1 MRDSRKGRS
10 LQGLQV
16 ACLLA
21 VAAIAAKAEMATVRN
36 GVNLFYEIRGEGH
49 PVVLLHGGTAT
60 IQYSFSR
67 QIDLLAKNHKVIAIE
82 QMGHGHSP
90 DIAGRPFSYEEM
102 TEDTAAL
109 LTKLGIK
116 DADVVGWSD
125 GGQIALRLAAFHP
138 ELVRRVF
145 ASGVG
150 FGTPAASREAVENL
164 TDARWPREFRDGYVS
179 TSPDGMAHWPVV
191 WRKACMMWARPTW
204 GFTEEDLHKI
214 KARTLIVAGE
224 YDVVSAD
231 VTRKVAKAIPGATVR
246 ILPGADHWTFQK
258 RADLMNPL
266 LLEFLDAP

>member
-1 MRDSRKGRS
+1 MQGR
-10 LQGLQV
+10 Q
-16 ACLLA
+16 
-21 VAAIAAKAEMATVRN
+21 VAAILLLASVALRAEMATVRN
-36 GVNLFYEIRGEGH
+36 NVKLYYEIRGKGQ

-67 QIDLLAKNHKVIAIE
+67 QIDLLAKDHKVIAIE

-90 DIAGRPFSYEEM
+90 DIDKRPFSYEEM

-138 ELVRRVF
+138 DLVRRVLV
-145 ASGVG
+145 SGVG
-150 FGTPAASREAVENL
+150 FGTPEASRESVEQM
-164 TDARWPREFRDGYVS
+164 TDVRWPREFRDGYVS

-214 KARTLIVAGE
+214 KAKALIVAGE
-224 YDVVSAD
+224 HDVVSAD
-231 VTRKVAKAIPGATVR
+231 VTRRVAKAMPNAKVR
-246 ILPGADHWTFQK
+246 ILPGADHWTFQN
-258 RADLMNPL
+258 RADLMNPVL
-266 LLEFLDAP
+266 FEFLDTP

>member
-1 MRDSRKGRS
+1 M
-10 LQGLQV
+10 QGCTV
-16 ACLLA
+16 AVLLLFGL
-21 VAAIAAKAEMATVRN
+21 AAHAEMATVRN
-36 GVNLFYEIRGEGH
+36 GVKLFYEIRGKGQ

-67 QIDLLAKNHKVIAIE
+67 QIDLLAKNHQVIAIE

-90 DIAGRPFSYEEM
+90 DIEGRAFSYEDM

-138 ELVRRVF
+138 ELVRRVV

-150 FGTPAASREAVENL
+150 FGTPAAAREAAENQ
-164 TDARWPREFRDGYVS
+164 TDVRWPREFRDGYVS

-214 KARTLIVAGE
+214 KAKALIVAGE
-224 YDVVSAD
+224 NDVVSAD
-231 VTRKVAKAIPGATVR
+231 VTRRVAKAIPGAQVR
-246 ILPGADHWTFQK
+246 ILRGTDHWTFQK